1 MNRRYVLAVGAVTA
15 ALVLI
20 GCWAFADLAAAA
32 GNPRQGTFSGQVG
45 IGGGRTLFM
54 RCAGRGRPTVIMEA
68 GNKSSGSGTWA
79 TVLKPRQPSVF
90 QDVARFTHVC
100 FYDRPGTPLP
110 DGRLSRSTPVPMP
123 RTLPGIAADLHR
135 LLISAGLRSPVVLVG
150 HSFGGAIVRY
160 FAQTY
165 RKEVRGMVLVDALG
179 SNIASLLGPVWWP
192 RYVQLLNF
200 PFASGNPPGLET
212 IDYLGAIRALQRAT
226 PPRMPLAVISKTL
239 PFTVPSGTIGGHRPA
254 AGYRAVLRHLNKVWP
269 TMQDRLVSLEPQTP
283 HIWAT
288 GSGHDVPAFAPD
300 LTASVIRLIWDRARA
315 RR

>member
-1 MNRRYVLAVGAVTA
+1 MTRRCVLAVGTMTA
-15 ALVLI
+15 ALLLI

-32 GNPRQGTFSGQVG
+32 GNPRQGTFSRQVG

-68 GNKSSGSGTWA
+68 GNKASGSGTWT
-79 TVLKPRQPSVF
+79 TVLKPRQASVF

-110 DGRLSRSTPVPMP
+110 DGRLSSSTPVPMP

-179 SNIASLLGPVWWP
+179 SSIASLLGPVWWP

-200 PFASGNPPGLET
+200 PPVFGPSGPPPGLET
-212 IDYLGAIRALQRAT
+212 IDYLGAIRALRRAT

-239 PFTVPSGTIGGHRPA
+239 PFPPLPGAGGA
-254 AGYRAVLRHLNKVWP
+254 VGAVLRHLNKVWP
-269 TMQDRLVSLEPQTP
+269 IMQDRLVSLEPQTP
-283 HIWAT
+283 HILAT
-288 GSGHDVPAFAPD
+288 GSGHDVPGFAPD
-300 LTASVIRLIWDRARA
+300 LTASVIRLIWDRAR
-315 RR
+315 R